1 MGDERKLWFSLEEYQ
16 ERLRKVRE
24 RMAEKDLDAMMS
36 HTPENIY
43 YLTGYQTPGYYAYQC
58 FIVPAE
64 GDPVMLTRLL
74 EEPNARALSWVDE
87 RRTIMDTQDP
97 VQRTMETLDEMGL
110 AEKRLGVERDSWF
123 LTSRNYFKLQ
133 ELLPKADLIDC
144 SSTVEKVRMIKS
156 PQEIEYIRRG
166 ALAAS
171 EGTRQAVV
179 AIAAGKTENDVAAAA
194 YRGLILGGS
203 EYMGLAPFIASG
215 PRSALAHATWSG
227 REMEKGDVVFL
238 EMAGSFH
245 RYHGALMRTVS
256 VGKPTDDVKAKS
268 DAVIAGL
275 SAAVETIK
283 PGVTSDQVDK
293 ACRGTIAKAG
303 YGQYFTHRTGYSIGV
318 AFPPDWGEGHIM
330 SLKDGDQMVL
340 REGMTFHMV
349 PATLV
354 YGQHGIGFSETVL
367 VTGDGCE
374 VLGDFQREMV
384 IR

>member
-1 MGDERKLWFSLEEYQ
+1 MKDEKELWFSLEEYG
-16 ERLRKVRE
+16 ERLRKVRVH
-24 RMAEKDLDAMMS
+24 MAEKGVDAMLS

-58 FIVPAE
+58 FIIPAE
-64 GDPVMLTRLL
+64 GDPVMLTRRL
-74 EEPNARALSWVDE
+74 EESNVRALSWVDE
-87 RRTIMDTQDP
+87 RRTILDTQDP
-97 VQRTMETLDEMGL
+97 VQRTVETLREMGL
-110 AEKRLGVERDSWF
+110 TEKRLGVEQDSWF
-123 LTSRNYFKLQ
+123 LTSRNYFKLRG
-133 ELLPKADLIDC
+133 LLPKAELIDC
-144 SSTVEKVRMIKS
+144 SGTVERARLIKS
-156 PQEIEYIRRG
+156 PREIEYIRRG

-171 EGTRQAVV
+171 EGTRQAVA
-179 AIAAGKTENDVAAAA
+179 AIAEGKTENDVAAAA

-227 REMEKGDVVFL
+227 RKIEKGDVVFL

-256 VGKPTDDVKAKS
+256 VGEPSDDVKAKS

-275 SAAVETIK
+275 NAAIETIR

-303 YGQYFTHRTGYSIGV
+303 FGRYFTHRTGYSVGI

-354 YGQHGIGFSETVL
+354 YGQHGIGVSETVL
-367 VTGDGCE
+367 VTRDGCE
-374 VLGDFQREMV
+374 VLGDFRRELA
-384 IR
+384 IK

>member
-1 MGDERKLWFSLEEYQ
+1 MKDEKELWFSLEEYQ
-16 ERLRKVRE
+16 ERLRKVHAH
-24 RMAEKDLDAMMS
+24 MAEKEVDAMLS

-58 FIVPAE
+58 FIIPAE
-64 GDPVMLTRLL
+64 GDPVMLTRRL
-74 EEPNARALSWVDE
+74 EESNVRALSWVDE
-87 RRTIMDTQDP
+87 RRTILDTQDP
-97 VQRTMETLDEMGL
+97 VQRTVETLQEMGL
-110 AEKRLGVERDSWF
+110 SEKRLGVELDSWF

-133 ELLPKADLIDC
+133 DLLKETELIDC
-144 SSTVEKVRMIKS
+144 SGTVERVRLIKS
-156 PQEIEYIRRG
+156 PQEIEYIQQG

-171 EGTRQAVV
+171 EGTRQAVA
-179 AIAAGKTENDVAAAA
+179 AIAEGKTENDVAAAA

-215 PRSALAHATWSG
+215 PRSALAHATWSSRRIDG
-227 REMEKGDVVFL
+227 GDVVFL

-245 RYHGALMRTVS
+245 RYHGSLMRTVS
-256 VGKPTDDVKAKS
+256 VGKPSDGVRDKS

-275 SAAVETIK
+275 NAAIETIK

-303 YGQYFTHRTGYSIGV
+303 FGQYFTHRTGYSIGI

-330 SLKDGDQMVL
+330 SLKDGDRTVL
-340 REGMTFHMV
+340 QEGMTFHMV

-354 YGQHGIGFSETVL
+354 YGQHGIGCSETVL
-367 VTGDGCE
+367 VTKDGCE
-374 VLGDFQREMV
+374 VLGNFSRELV
-384 IR
+384 VK

>member
-1 MGDERKLWFSLEEYQ
+1 MNDERKLWFSLEEYQ
-16 ERLRKVRE
+16 ERLRKVRA
-24 RMAEKDLDAMMS
+24 RMAEEDLDAMMS

-58 FIVPAE
+58 FIIPAE
-64 GDPVMLTRLL
+64 GAPVMLTRLL
-74 EEPNARALSWVDE
+74 EESNVRALSWVDE

-97 VQRTMETLDEMGL
+97 VQRTMETLGEMGL

-133 ELLPKADLIDC
+133 EALPEADLVDC
-144 SSTVEKVRMIKS
+144 SGTVEKVRMVKS
-156 PQEIEYIRRG
+156 PQEIEYIRKG

-171 EGTRQAVV
+171 EGTRQAV
-179 AIAAGKTENDVAAAA
+179 ATIAEGKTENDVAAAA

-227 REMEKGDVVFL
+227 RGIEKGDVVFL

-256 VGKPTDDVKAKS
+256 VGKPSDDVKAKS

-275 SAAVETIK
+275 GAAVETIR

-340 REGMTFHMV
+340 QEGMTFHMV

-354 YGQHGIGFSETVL
+354 YGRHGIGFSETVL
-367 VTGDGCE
+367 VTGNGCE
-374 VLGDFQREMV
+374 VLGDFQRELV
-384 IR
+384 VR